1 MDDSTGNFFQRHIE
15 VRLEAEKLI
24 GKRAWALLSSYGRL
38 MGGPHTGMYV
48 SGVPFA
54 VQLDLV
60 HRLTRGETVSVHL
73 MHRHVSG
80 TYESSALRWSQ
91 AGGLVMVF
99 RDREENA

>member
-1 MDDSTGNFFQRHIE
+1 MDDPTVNPFLRQIE
-15 VRLEAEKLI
+15 VGREAEGLI
-24 GKRAWALLSSYGRL
+24 GVRAWALLCSYGRL
-38 MGGPHTGMYV
+38 MDGPHSGSYV

-80 TYESSALRWSQ
+80 NYESSSLRWLQ
-91 AGGLVMVF
+91 KGDLVMVF
-99 RDREENA
+99 HDREEKA